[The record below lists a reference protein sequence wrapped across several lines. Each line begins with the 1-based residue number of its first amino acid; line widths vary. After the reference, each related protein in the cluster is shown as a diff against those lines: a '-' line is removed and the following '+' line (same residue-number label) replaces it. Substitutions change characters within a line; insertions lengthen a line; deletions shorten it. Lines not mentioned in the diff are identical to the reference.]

1 MIKLRDILKK
11 EKLNEDKS
19 LAYFIH
25 IGYDIFDSIHK
36 LDNEMKKHSVAKKSG
51 KIKKINIPQVSD
63 FNGDMEKYMDAL
75 NKHMKEVE
83 KLAKKQK
90 KDKKK

>member
-1 MIKLRDILKK
+1 MSKL
-11 EKLNEDKS
+11 KLTDLIEAMS
-19 LAYFIH
+19 RR
-25 IGYDIFDSIHK
+25 IG
-36 LDNEMKKHSVAKKSG
+36 G
-51 KIKKINIPQVSD
+51 KKINIPQVSD

-90 KDKKK
+90 KNK